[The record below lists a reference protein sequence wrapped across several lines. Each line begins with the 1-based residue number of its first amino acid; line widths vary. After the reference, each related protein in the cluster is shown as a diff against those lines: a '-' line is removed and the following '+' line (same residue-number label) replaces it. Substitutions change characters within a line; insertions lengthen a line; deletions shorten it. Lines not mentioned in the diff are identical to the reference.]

1 MYWSDVHMGTISRA
15 YFNGSEPEILF
26 TSPTDPAICE
36 ISDFLVILYSGGGG
50 GWLWVLSIL
59 SFILSY
65 IVCYKH
71 GF

>member
-26 TSPTDPAICE
+26 TSPTDPSICE
-36 ISDFLVILYSGGGG
+36 ISDLYSGGGG
-50 GWLWVLSIL
+50 GWLWVL